1 MLYILC
7 INSVTALPAFSVP
20 SILKQ
25 SVLADYHLRKS
36 RTHDV
41 SSSFN
46 FTVVLQHNDFQALA
60 DYHLRKSRTH
70 DFVLQHLCFKALG
83 DYHLRKSRTHDVSSS
98 FSFTFVLQHP
108 CFKDFGKLSFEEVAY
123 A

>member
-36 RTHDV
+36 RTQDA
-41 SSSFN
+41 SSSFS
-46 FTVVLQHNDFQALA
+46 FAFVFQHNDFQALA
-60 DYHLRKSRTH
+60 DYNSRKSCMH
-70 DFVLQHLCFKALG
+70 DA
-83 DYHLRKSRTHDVSSS
+83 SSS